1 MSKTLR
7 AENLLGVLAL
17 LIGDEM
23 NRLDVAAAPSGQT
36 ARAMLNA
43 IAQYPNASIELIRD
57 AVDLSHPAAVRA
69 IAALVEA
76 GLVDKRPGADKRAV
90 SLALTPAGHAE
101 MQRLRDAREQ
111 MLSRIAGRLDAHERA
126 TLEQLLIK
134 ILWHETRDPSHSMQ
148 LCRFCDDGPCIA
160 AGCPVECRENGEP
173 MPSGSAS

>member
-1 MSKTLR
+1 MSKTHR

-57 AVDLSHPAAVRA
+57 AVALSHPAAVRA

-90 SLALTPAGHAE
+90 SLALTPATRRCSACAT
-101 MQRLRDAREQ
+101 RA
-111 MLSRIAGRLDAHERA
+111 SRCCRASRAGS
-126 TLEQLLIK
+126 
-134 ILWHETRDPSHSMQ
+134 TRT
-148 LCRFCDDGPCIA
+148 
-160 AGCPVECRENGEP
+160 
-173 MPSGSAS
+173 SGRRSSSC